1 MKKIP
6 VKKIAYSAVVAAMY
20 FALTILLQPVSYGP
34 IQLRLSEA
42 LVMLPYI
49 MPESILGIT
58 IGCALANCFSV
69 FSVYDAVFGTL
80 ATLVAGILTSR
91 IKNRFL
97 AGIPPVLVN
106 ALVLPLMWYLL
117 GVETAYYISLLSIIA
132 SESLVVYCIGIPLT
146 ALIQKK
152 VPSLVTRRSFLKDE
166 NDSLK

>member
-1 MKKIP
+1 
-6 VKKIAYSAVVAAMY
+6 MY
-20 FALTILLQPVSYGP
+20 A
-34 IQLRLSEA
+34 
-42 LVMLPYI
+42 
-49 MPESILGIT
+49 
-58 IGCALANCFSV
+58 
-69 FSVYDAVFGTL
+69 AVFGTL